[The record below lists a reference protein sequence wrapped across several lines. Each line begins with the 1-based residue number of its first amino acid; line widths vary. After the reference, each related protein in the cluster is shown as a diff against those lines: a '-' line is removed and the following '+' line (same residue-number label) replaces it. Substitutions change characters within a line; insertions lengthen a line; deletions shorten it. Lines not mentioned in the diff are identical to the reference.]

1 MEYLTEGL
9 TLISG
14 GILVKVFDFFIR
26 NRKVKQDDFT
36 KIVEQYN
43 NDNERLRDENKMLIL
58 SDKTQSEKIHCLESE
73 IKELQYK
80 LIYIEKMYKANHG
93 GLGMFDDLKTD

>member
-14 GILVKVFDFFIR
+14 GILVKIFDFFIS
-26 NRKVKQDDFT
+26 NKKVKQDDFT
-36 KIVEQYN
+36 KIVEQWQK
-43 NDNERLRDENKMLIL
+43 DNERLRDENKMLIL

-73 IKELQYK
+73 IIELQYK
-80 LIYIEKMYKANHG
+80 IKFIESIYKTNHNG
-93 GLGMFDDLKTD
+93 TGLFDDLKTD

>member
-14 GILVKVFDFFIR
+14 GILVKIFDFFIS
-26 NRKVKQDDFT
+26 NKKVKQDDFT
-36 KIVEQYN
+36 KIVEQWQK
-43 NDNERLRDENKMLIL
+43 DNERLRDENKMLIL

-73 IKELQYK
+73 IIELQYK
-80 LIYIEKMYKANHG
+80 IKFIESIYKNNHNG
-93 GLGMFDDLKTD
+93 TGLFDDLKTD